1 MLGLLFVHWNMN
13 PEIFRI
19 GGFAVRWY
27 GVLFVSGFILG
38 YWMFTKFCQ
47 KERVDTKML
56 DPLLFTLLIG
66 TLVGSRLGHCSHG
79 GAMMLVLCMIWFAH
93 KYGPKYHID
102 FMWLVDH
109 LAIAVAFAGAFIR
122 LGNLCNSE
130 IYGDVT
136 SLPWGF
142 IFERRGETEPKHPTQ
157 IYESLSYFIL
167 GLILVWIYVK
177 RLNKTYRGTFI
188 GIFFIVCFG
197 MRFLIEFIKE
207 PQVEFEES
215 MALDMG
221 QWLSMQVIKALFFD
235 IDGTLLSF
243 NTHRMSEGLKAA
255 LWKARDKGL
264 KLFISTGRSPHFFG
278 QLEGFP
284 FDGYIAM
291 NGALNVVD
299 GKIVDH
305 SPLEKETSMRIA
317 DFAMRENVPCWT
329 FGKDVSAINCMN
341 EVSTEL
347 ANQTLIKPD
356 RFYDLREVAENND
369 IYEYSIFMTEEEI
382 NSRFVPVFR
391 GLTYPRW
398 HPYFCDIV
406 NEGLSKSLGAAKILE
421 SLGIKREECMA
432 FGDGGNDIPII
443 EYAGIGVAMG
453 NATDNVKAAADYVT
467 LSVDEDGIPAA
478 LCHFGLV

>member
-66 TLVGSRLGHCSHG
+66 TLVGARLGHCFFYQPEYYFGSWKGFLELFQIWKGGLASHG

-221 QWLSMQVIKALFFD
+221 QWLSMPFVI
-235 IDGTLLSF
+235 
-243 NTHRMSEGLKAA
+243 
-255 LWKARDKGL
+255 
-264 KLFISTGRSPHFFG
+264 
-278 QLEGFP
+278 
-284 FDGYIAM
+284 
-291 NGALNVVD
+291 
-299 GKIVDH
+299 
-305 SPLEKETSMRIA
+305 
-317 DFAMRENVPCWT
+317 
-329 FGKDVSAINCMN
+329 
-341 EVSTEL
+341 
-347 ANQTLIKPD
+347 
-356 RFYDLREVAENND
+356 
-369 IYEYSIFMTEEEI
+369 
-382 NSRFVPVFR
+382 
-391 GLTYPRW
+391 
-398 HPYFCDIV
+398 
-406 NEGLSKSLGAAKILE
+406 
-421 SLGIKREECMA
+421 LGI
-432 FGDGGNDIPII
+432 
-443 EYAGIGVAMG
+443 VALVW
-453 NATDNVKAAADYVT
+453 AYKKK
-467 LSVDEDGIPAA
+467 IPAA
-478 LCHFGLV
+478 AIIPDENPRKHEPTHYAKSIKK